1 MEKYQ
6 LVKAESF
13 HKDFIMKLNS
23 ENMPAVGRLDEKSFK
38 RFLKHT
44 DYFKLVK

>member
-13 HKDFIMKLNS
+13 TKISIKLNS

-38 RFLKHT
+38 RF
-44 DYFKLVK
+44 